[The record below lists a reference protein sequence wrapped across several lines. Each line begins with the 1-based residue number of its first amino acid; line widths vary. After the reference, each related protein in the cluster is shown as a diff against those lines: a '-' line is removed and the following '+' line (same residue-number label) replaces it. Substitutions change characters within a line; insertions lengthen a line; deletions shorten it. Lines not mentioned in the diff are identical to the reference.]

1 LGGCHKICV
10 NGKITNFYT
19 GEKNMAI
26 RQEILNELLKEYKN
40 PADLLGKGGIIEELQ
55 KRLLETAM
63 EAEMDHHLGYK
74 KNDPIGNNSGNS
86 RNGRTTKRVKSKDK
100 EFEIIVPRDRNSE
113 FEPQIIPKHSR
124 RFDGFDDKIIS
135 MYARGMTVR
144 EIKSHLEEIYHV
156 DVSPDLI
163 STVTSAVI
171 DDAIEW
177 QNRPLD
183 NFYPIVFLDALRI
196 KIRQD
201 HKVINKAVYL
211 AIAINMDGCKEVLGI
226 WFAENEGA
234 KFWLSVLTE
243 IQNRGVE
250 DILIASV
257 DGLKGFP
264 EAIES
269 VFPQTEIQLCIVHM
283 VRHSLKY
290 VPYIDRKQ
298 VAADLKKIYTAK
310 TTAAAEK
317 YLEEFKKKWDKT
329 YPSIS
334 QSWSKNWEHLT
345 HFLEY
350 TEEIRRVIYT
360 TNAIE
365 SLNMSLRK
373 ILKSRASFPND
384 EAAFKLL
391 YLGLNNISKKW
402 TMPFRNWGK
411 VVQQFAVKFEGRVP
425 LE

>member
-1 LGGCHKICV
+1 
-10 NGKITNFYT
+10 
-19 GEKNMAI
+19 MAI
-26 RQEILNELLKEYKN
+26 RQELLNELLSEYKS
-40 PADLLGKGGIIEELQ
+40 PQDLLGRGGILEELQ

-63 EAEMDHHLGYK
+63 EAEMDNHLGYEKHDK
-74 KNDPIGNNSGNS
+74 KGQNTGNS
-86 RNGRTTKRVKSKDK
+86 RNGHSSKSVKSKDK
-100 EFEIIVPRDRNSE
+100 KIDLSIPRDRNGE
-113 FEPQIIPKHSR
+113 FEPKIIPKHSR
-124 RFDGFDDKIIS
+124 RFDGFDDQIIS

-144 EIKSHLEEIYHV
+144 EIQSHLEEIYQV
-156 DVSPDLI
+156 DVSHDLI
-163 STVTSAVI
+163 STVTEAVI
-171 DDAIEW
+171 DDAREW

-183 NFYPIVFLDALRI
+183 SFYPIIFLDALRI
-196 KIRQD
+196 KIRHD

-264 EAIES
+264 DAIES
-269 VFPQTEIQLCIVHM
+269 VFPQTEVQLCIVHM

-290 VPYIDRKQ
+290 VPYKDRKK
-298 VAADLKKIYTAK
+298 VAADLKKIYTAS
-310 TTAAAEK
+310 TLSTAEK
-317 YLEEFKKKWDKT
+317 HLEEFKTRWDKT

-334 QSWSKNWEHLT
+334 KSWQSNWERLM
-345 HFLEY
+345 HFLDY
-350 TEEIRRVIYT
+350 TSEIRRVIYT

-365 SLNMSLRK
+365 SLNMTLRK
-373 ILKSRASFPND
+373 VLKNRASFPND
-384 EAAFKLL
+384 DAAFKLL
-391 YLGLNNISKKW
+391 YLSLNRISKKW

-411 VVQQFAVKFEGRVP
+411 VVQQLAVKFEGRVP
-425 LE
+425 LD